1 MEVSQF
7 KAVDFCK

>member
-7 KAVDFCK
+7 